1 MTANSCVTHSRSRR
15 VTSAGNFIPC
25 IRIICI
31 VKMRKS
37 DIIQL
42 GAQPTLKTHFVV
54 QTQTERQATLKRG
67 HRLTWIHERMC
78 ACLCLCLCILKTWAR
93 HPFSPASSRWFAAEL
108 QYINIWTCYAAH
120 SAHQRSRAGA
130 HRMQESFHG
139 FLDEFQFGQRSTAA
153 TPSYFAS
160 SMHFYHRTKTVAKPQ
175 KKLLLDTG

>member
-25 IRIICI
+25 IRIICN

-130 HRMQESFHG
+130 HRMQEFSWVPRRVPVRPALNSGHTKLFRFKYA
-139 FLDEFQFGQRSTAA
+139 FLSPHKNGCKATKKTA
-153 TPSYFAS
+153 
-160 SMHFYHRTKTVAKPQ
+160 V
-175 KKLLLDTG
+175 G